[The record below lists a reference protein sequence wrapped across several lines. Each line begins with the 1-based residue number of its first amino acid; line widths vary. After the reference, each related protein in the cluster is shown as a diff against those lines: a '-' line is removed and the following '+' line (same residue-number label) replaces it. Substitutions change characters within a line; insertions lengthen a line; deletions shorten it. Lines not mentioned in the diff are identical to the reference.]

1 MFPLGPWRRISR
13 GLGFRLTASYLVFF
27 ALLLV
32 LIGVGFRNMLGSIQ
46 QAQLREGLDGD
57 WAALR
62 GYLQVSQSGVAWH
75 WDANNAQEEFT
86 VERLRR
92 VFLLTDRDGKV
103 IDMSPAYRVIGPD
116 PPAEIKAVLKLREL
130 VWKTRYDSQGGA
142 YMVRSG
148 MFSEDG
154 QHQYYVSLGRSL
166 SLNEALVQR
175 FTLRYFTA
183 LPVILFVGGLLGW
196 LLTKRAMQPLHDVVR
211 TSESITGA
219 NLSLRIPLRGAG
231 DELDRLIDTFNRM
244 IGRLEDS
251 FQQMRQFTTD
261 VSHELRTPITAVR
274 GQLEVA
280 LMTARREEELRDAIQ
295 AALEETERLSNLVKA
310 MLALSHAESGQT
322 VLRKQ
327 RQDLSVLAGDVL
339 EQFRILAEEAAV
351 GLVADLPPGCEAEV
365 DRTQFERLVS
375 NLLSNAIKYTP
386 SGGEV
391 RLRLKPGTASIE
403 MAVEDTGCGIPSQ
416 HVPHIFDRFYRVPG
430 ADSGS
435 ERGLGLGLSFVAWIV
450 SAHGGKIEVSS
461 QPASGSRFVVT
472 LPRAAAQSTAFV

>member
-1 MFPLGPWRRISR
+1 
-13 GLGFRLTASYLVFF
+13 
-27 ALLLV
+27 
-32 LIGVGFRNMLGSIQ
+32 VGFRNMLVSIQ

-62 GYLQVSQSGVAWH
+62 GYLQVSQDGVAWR
-75 WDANNAQEEFT
+75 WDRNNAQEEFT
-86 VERLRR
+86 VERLKR
-92 VFLLTDRDGKV
+92 VFLLTDRNGKV

-116 PPAEIKAVLKLREL
+116 PPAEIKEVLKLREL
-130 VWKTRYDSQGGA
+130 VWKTRYDPRGAA

-154 QHQYYVSLGRSL
+154 QHRYYVALGRSL
-166 SLNEALVQR
+166 SLNQALVQR
-175 FTLRYFTA
+175 FTLRYFAA
-183 LPVILFVGGLLGW
+183 LPVIVFVGGLLGW
-196 LLTKRAMQPLHDVVR
+196 LLTKRAMQPLQDLVR

-219 NLSLRIPLRGAG
+219 SLSLRIPLRGAG
-231 DELDRLIDTFNRM
+231 DEIDRLIDTFNRM
-244 IGRLEDS
+244 IGRLENS

-280 LMTARREEELRDAIQ
+280 LMTARSEEELRDAIQ
-295 AALEETERLSNLVKA
+295 AALEESERLSNLVKA

-322 VLRKQ
+322 VLRRQ
-327 RQDLSVLAGDVL
+327 QQDLSVLAGDVL
-339 EQFRILAEEAAV
+339 EQFHILAEEAGVRLLAV
-351 GLVADLPPGCEAEV
+351 LPPGCEAEI

-391 RLRLKPGTASIE
+391 RLRLTPGAGSVE
-403 MAVEDTGCGIPSQ
+403 LAVEDTGCGIPPE
-416 HVPHIFDRFYRVPG
+416 HLPHIFDRFYRVPG
-430 ADSGS
+430 ADAGS

-450 SAHGGKIEVSS
+450 SAHGGKIDVSS
-461 QPASGSRFVVT
+461 QPASGSSFVVT
-472 LPRAAAQSTAFV
+472 LPRAVVQSAALV

>member
-1 MFPLGPWRRISR
+1 MSPLGPWRRIAR

-27 ALLLV
+27 TLLLI
-32 LIGVGFRNMLGSIQ
+32 LIGVGFRDMLASIQ

-62 GYLQVSQSGVAWH
+62 GYLQVSQDGVTWR
-75 WDANNAQEEFT
+75 WDRNNAQEEFI

-92 VFLLTDRDGKV
+92 VFLLADREGKV

-116 PPAEIKAVLKLREL
+116 PPAEIKAALRL
-130 VWKTRYDSQGGA
+130 RGPVWKTRLDTLGA
-142 YMVRSG
+142 AYLIRSG
-148 MFSEDG
+148 MFSEGG
-154 QHQYYVSLGRSL
+154 QHQYYVALGRPL

-175 FTLRYFTA
+175 FTLRYFAT

-196 LLTKRAMQPLHDVVR
+196 LLTKRVMLPLQDVVR

-219 NLSLRIPLRGAG
+219 SLSLRIPLRGAG

-244 IGRLEDS
+244 IGRLENS

-280 LMTARREEELRDAIQ
+280 LLTARREEELRDAIQ

-339 EQFRILAEEAAV
+339 EQFRILAEEAGVRLMA
-351 GLVADLPPGCEAEV
+351 GLPPGCEAEV
-365 DRTQFERLVS
+365 DPTQFARLVS

-391 RLRLKPGTASIE
+391 RLTLKPGAAS
-403 MAVEDTGCGIPSQ
+403 VELTVADTGCGIPSQ
-416 HVPHIFDRFYRVPG
+416 HLPHIFDRFYRVPG
-430 ADSGS
+430 ADAGS

-450 SAHGGKIEVSS
+450 SAHGGKIDVSS
-461 QPASGSRFVVT
+461 QPGIGSRFVAT
-472 LPRAAAQSTAFV
+472 LPRATAQSTALV

>member
-1 MFPLGPWRRISR
+1 M
-13 GLGFRLTASYLVFF
+13 LV
-27 ALLLV
+27 
-32 LIGVGFRNMLGSIQ
+32 SIQ
-46 QAQLREGLDGD
+46 QAQLREGLEGD

-62 GYLQVSQSGVAWH
+62 GYMEISQAGVAWR
-75 WDANNAQEEFT
+75 WDLDDPQDEFT

-103 IDMSPAYRVIGPD
+103 IDISPAYRVIGPD

-130 VWKTRYDSQGGA
+130 VWRTRYDSQGGA

-154 QHQYYVSLGRSL
+154 QHQYYVALGRSL

-175 FTLRYFTA
+175 FTLRYFAA

-219 NLSLRIPLRGAG
+219 NLYLRIPLRGAG

-280 LMTARREEELRDAIQ
+280 LMTARSEEELREAIQ
-295 AALEETERLSNLVKA
+295 AALEETERLSNLVRA
-310 MLALSHAESGQT
+310 MLALSHAELGQT

-339 EQFRILAEEAAV
+339 EQFRILAEEAGVA
-351 GLVADLPPGCEAEV
+351 LVVELPPGCEAEV

-391 RLRLKPGTASIE
+391 RLRLKPGAASVE
-403 MAVEDTGCGIPSQ
+403 MTVEDTGCGIPSQ
-416 HVPHIFDRFYRVPG
+416 HLPHIFHRFYRVPG
-430 ADSGS
+430 ADAGS

-461 QPASGSRFVVT
+461 QPGSGSRFVVT